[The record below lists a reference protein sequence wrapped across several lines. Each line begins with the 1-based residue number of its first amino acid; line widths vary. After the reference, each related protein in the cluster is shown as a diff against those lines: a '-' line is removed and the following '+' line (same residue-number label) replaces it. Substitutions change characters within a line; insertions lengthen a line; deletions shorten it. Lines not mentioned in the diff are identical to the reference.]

1 MENQVLEIIFPN
13 EGKTRARRV
22 VSRSRARSTGKYPSW
37 KMGRMVQWESINELN
52 AFRLL
57 DADPAAINFHEQ
69 PLAIQFVLNGEQ
81 HVHYPDI
88 LVQYRTTRELWEVK
102 PAVHADKL
110 ECVERTRLLER
121 LLPPLGFTYRLVLAE
136 ELAREP
142 RMNTVSTILRLG
154 RQQIHLIDRERIR
167 QLLSATRLTWGDIKG
182 ALGANGCHRICR
194 LILEGAIHIDF
205 DARLEPGTVLTW
217 NPSQSG
223 QLWER

>member
-1 MENQVLEIIFPN
+1 
-13 EGKTRARRV
+13 
-22 VSRSRARSTGKYPSW
+22 
-37 KMGRMVQWESINELN
+37 MVQWESINELN

-57 DADPAAINFHEQ
+57 DADPTAISFHEQ
-69 PLAIQFVLNGEQ
+69 PLAIQFVLHGEQ

-121 LLPPLGFTYRLVLAE
+121 LLPPLGFTYRLILAE

-154 RQQIHLIDRERIR
+154 RHQVQLIVRERIR
-167 QLLSATRLTWGDIKG
+167 QLLTATQVTWGDLKG
-182 ALGANGCHRICR
+182 ALGANGGHHISR

-205 DARLEPGTVLTW
+205 DACLGQDTLLTW